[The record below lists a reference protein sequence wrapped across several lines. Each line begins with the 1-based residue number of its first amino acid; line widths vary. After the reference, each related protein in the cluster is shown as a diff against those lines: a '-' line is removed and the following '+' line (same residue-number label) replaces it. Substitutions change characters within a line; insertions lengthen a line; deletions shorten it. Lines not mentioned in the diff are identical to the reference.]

1 MVLLVGRGVDRL
13 VLVGRS
19 VDLSGDWGHESLCV
33 GVVHTRTPTTT
44 NPPPPLHPV
53 KNQVE
58 TAVRLKHLP
67 TGLTVRCQEERS
79 QLANRKKALAYLKEK
94 LLVIQ
99 LEQRVAE
106 LSQIKG
112 DLVEASW
119 GQQIRN
125 YVFQPYKLVKD
136 TRTGVET
143 ADVQAVLDGGEALDA
158 FVNAYLRQA
167 KGSEGGAGRGE

>member
-1 MVLLVGRGVDRL
+1 M
-13 VLVGRS
+13 
-19 VDLSGDWGHESLCV
+19 
-33 GVVHTRTPTTT
+33 
-44 NPPPPLHPV
+44 
-53 KNQVE
+53 E

-99 LEQRVAE
+99 MEQRVAE
-106 LSQIKG
+106 LSEIKG

-125 YVFQPYKLVKD
+125 YVFHPYKLVKD

-143 ADVQAVLDGGEALDA
+143 ADVQAVLDGGEALDE

-167 KGSEGGAGRGE
+167 KGGGGGGEGGAGGGGGMEE